1 MCECTWL
8 DYRNNPT
15 NKGFPRIRAMS
26 GQAGN
31 DGKAKT
37 GPPGNRYDNE
47 TTVASLFSNVEV
59 SRLEKL
65 CRMYIPA

>member
-1 MCECTWL
+1 M
-8 DYRNNPT
+8 
-15 NKGFPRIRAMS
+15 
-26 GQAGN
+26 
-31 DGKAKT
+31 GKLRPA
-37 GPPGNRYDNE
+37 PPGDRYDNE